1 MVIPELGAEAIALQ
15 GRTNGGR
22 AAHPTAWA
30 RRPCAPGAHA
40 HVDLAAAGERYI
52 AELHG
57 RLDELHEMLSFAE
70 RRLELDAGGRTG
82 AAGRPGTRGRPEAAV
97 RLARQQWLAA
107 VRKLDGLVDAGAS
120 RSLPLLNALGRETG
134 LLRVGPRTIRLSRRQ
149 TEFMT
154 LLAGHPRGMTTD
166 ALALALYGDPGRP
179 ASVRTLLYRVRKAVA
194 PWIHSER
201 GWVRLEIEA
210 DFLVVQRLLRAG
222 LTRDAAR
229 RYAATLL
236 PSSDAPGIV
245 EARNE
250 LDTWVRSAVMASGDP
265 EALWAWLGSASGRD
279 DALAWK
285 RFAVDVD
292 FLDPRR
298 SLAASRIA
306 GLGDSRALVA

>member
-1 MVIPELGAEAIALQ
+1 
-15 GRTNGGR
+15 
-22 AAHPTAWA
+22 
-30 RRPCAPGAHA
+30 
-40 HVDLAAAGERYI
+40 
-52 AELHG
+52 
-57 RLDELHEMLSFAE
+57 MLTFAE
-70 RRLELDAGGRTG
+70 RQLERE
-82 AAGRPGTRGRPEAAV
+82 AGRRAEVGESRRRPEAAV

-107 VRKLDGLVDAGAS
+107 VRKLDGLIDAGSS
-120 RSLPLLNALGRETG
+120 RSLPVLNALGREQG
-134 LLRVGPRTIRLSRRQ
+134 LLRLGPRPIRLSRRQ
-149 TEFMT
+149 TEFLV
-154 LLAGHPRGMTTD
+154 LLAGHPRGMTTEE
-166 ALALALYGDPGRP
+166 LAFALYGDPGRP
-179 ASVRTLLYRVRKAVA
+179 ASVRTLLYRVRKAAA

-236 PSSDAPGIV
+236 PSSDAPGVV
-245 EARNE
+245 EARDE
-250 LDTWVRSAVMASGDP
+250 LDTWVRSAVMASGDR
-265 EALWAWLGSASGRD
+265 EALWAWLKSASGRD

-306 GLGDSRALVA
+306 GLGDSPALAA